1 MKDTI
6 MAFQYKYLSRGDLN
20 YAGKGKKHIYD
31 ASSTGANEAIAAIN
45 TAGYFNDAANDLDV
59 DDEIH
64 VIATDGHFI
73 AYVNANN
80 RDNDAGTGSVDITD
94 GLQITAT
101 DSD

>member
-1 MKDTI
+1 MKDTN

-31 ASSTGANEAIAAIN
+31 ASSTGANDAIATIN

-64 VIATDGHFI
+64 IIANDGHFI

-80 RDNDAGTGSVDITD
+80 RDNDAGPGTVDITD